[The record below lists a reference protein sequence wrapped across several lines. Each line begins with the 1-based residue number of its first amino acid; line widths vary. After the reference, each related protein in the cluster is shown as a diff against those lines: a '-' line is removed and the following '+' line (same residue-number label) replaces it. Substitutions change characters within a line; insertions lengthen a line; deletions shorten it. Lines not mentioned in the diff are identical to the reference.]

1 MCEDPLWIHKGFVV
15 KRHQVVGAGQGIVY
29 QLCHHTCFCIL
40 TVDVVKK
47 EKKLV
52 NYFRVKVTG
61 QTVKT
66 ENILLLSVLF

>member
-1 MCEDPLWIHKGFVV
+1 M
-15 KRHQVVGAGQGIVY
+15 VGAGQGIVY
-29 QLCHHTCFCIL
+29 QLCHHTCFYIF

-52 NYFRVKVTG
+52 SYFRVKVTG

-66 ENILLLSVLF
+66 ENILLSVLF

>member
-1 MCEDPLWIHKGFVV
+1 MDP
-15 KRHQVVGAGQGIVY
+15 QGPSGRCRSGHCY
-29 QLCHHTCFCIL
+29 HTCFYIF

-52 NYFRVKVTG
+52 SYFRVKVTG